1 MEKEAL
7 YSNAYSQISALLG
20 DEDNL
25 ISNLSNTAAVLKENL
40 GFFWIGFYLKE
51 GNELVLGPFQGPVA
65 CTRIAFGRGVCGAAW
80 NNLEM
85 MNVPDVHNF
94 PGHIACHEKSRSEIV
109 LPILRKNGDL
119 LAVLDL
125 DSTVSADFNETDEK
139 WLKKISSL
147 IEEKHG

>member
-80 NNLEM
+80 KNLEM
-85 MNVPDVHNF
+85 INVPDVHKF
-94 PGHIACHEKSRSEIV
+94 PGHIACNEKSRSEIV